1 MNPQGTTVVSTKLE
15 NIGTEYK
22 NSPFFNSAKAG
33 GSGGFFTLGLYAG
46 IRGYYFSEP
55 LFNPASGEVVG
66 VIVVKVNM
74 ARLERN
80 WLNNATPMLITDE
93 YGVVIASSIPSW
105 LFTTRSPLSEVQKQ
119 DIRNSSKY
127 PMVSFPLLQ
136 TKVHKNTPYGQIV
149 SLPKAGFKRV
159 LEVTKVM
166 PELNWTIY
174 GEGDLTVAKKDVYQG
189 VAIST
194 LLWILLLS

>member
-1 MNPQGTTVVSTKLE
+1 
-15 NIGTEYK
+15 
-22 NSPFFNSAKAG
+22 
-33 GSGGFFTLGLYAG
+33 
-46 IRGYYFSEP
+46 
-55 LFNPASGEVVG
+55 
-66 VIVVKVNM
+66 
-74 ARLERN
+74 
-80 WLNNATPMLITDE
+80 
-93 YGVVIASSIPSW
+93 
-105 LFTTRSPLSEVQKQ
+105 
-119 DIRNSSKY
+119 
-127 PMVSFPLLQ
+127 MVSFPLLQ

-194 LLWILLLS
+194 LLWILLLSLAYVITQRRLQLMETLHRREINQNRLQQAKGQ